1 MLKDRKI
8 TGFAKPV
15 SALADTPKMSAQK
28 LKEWFDSNSTVELKT
43 ALNGV
48 VDDLVGPGG
57 AENIGTEYG
66 ALADVLTYLREKTGS
81 DKEYNEFL
89 SFLARH
95 TAMAK
100 EAYDNYQTG
109 IGGLEESAQLELTN
123 FLAWIEASKIRSSN
137 EMKDWLA
144 TIQGILSGDVAGNLL
159 VLIQALEAKQPTQQI
174 GSLIGVVA
182 ADGKLA
188 DCTLYLAEY
197 ACGVG
202 GIGDGP
208 CGGGPL
214 VNQPMETK
222 QNFDGTLE
230 VRTLPQW
237 GGMNEIH
244 GLGGGRYAFCQDTG
258 SQSLL
263 LVVK

>member
-8 TGFAKPV
+8 TGFTKPV

-43 ALNGV
+43 ALNGAI
-48 VDDLVGPGG
+48 DDLTG
-57 AENIGTEYG
+57 AAGADNIGTEYG
-66 ALADVLTYLREKTGS
+66 VLSDVLTYLRKKTGS

-123 FLAWIEASKIRSSN
+123 SSN

>member
-8 TGFAKPV
+8 TGFTKPV

-43 ALNGV
+43 ALNGAI
-48 VDDLVGPGG
+48 DDLTG
-57 AENIGTEYG
+57 AAGADNIGTEYG
-66 ALADVLTYLREKTGS
+66 VLSDVLTYLRKKTGS

-214 VNQPMETK
+214 VTQPMETK

>member
-8 TGFAKPV
+8 TGFTKPV

-43 ALNGV
+43 ALNGAI
-48 VDDLVGPGG
+48 DDLTG
-57 AENIGTEYG
+57 AAGADNIGTEYG
-66 ALADVLTYLREKTGS
+66 VLSDVLTYLRKKTGS

>member
-1 MLKDRKI
+1 M
-8 TGFAKPV
+8 

-48 VDDLVGPGG
+48 IDDLIGASG

-66 ALADVLTYLREKTGS
+66 ALSDVLTYLREKTGS

-100 EAYDNYQTG
+100 EAYDNYQAE

-144 TIQGILSGDVAGNLL
+144 TIQEILSGDVAGKLL
-159 VLIQALEAKQPTQQI
+159 VLIQALEGRQPTEKI
-174 GSLIGVVA
+174 GSLTGVA
-182 ADGKLA
+182 EADGRVA
-188 DCTLYLAEY
+188 ECALYAAEY

-214 VNQPMETK
+214 VSQPVETE
-222 QNFDGTLE
+222 QDFDGML
-230 VRTLPQW
+230 VIRTLPQW
-237 GGMNEIH
+237 GGMSEVYD
-244 GLGGGRYAFCQDTG
+244 LGGGQYAFCQSTG

-263 LVVK
+263 LAVK

>member
-8 TGFAKPV
+8 TGFTKPV

-43 ALNGV
+43 ALNGAI
-48 VDDLVGPGG
+48 DDLTG
-57 AENIGTEYG
+57 AAGADNIGTEYG
-66 ALADVLTYLREKTGS
+66 VLSDVLTYLREKTGS

-100 EAYDNYQTG
+100 EAYDNYQTE

-174 GSLIGVVA
+174 GSLTGVA
-182 ADGKLA
+182 EADGKLA

-214 VNQPMETK
+214 ANQPMEIK

-244 GLGGGRYAFCQDTG
+244 GLGGGRYAFCQNTG

>member
-1 MLKDRKI
+1 VLKDRKI

-15 SALADTPKMSAQK
+15 SALADIPKMSAQK

-81 DKEYNEFL
+81 DKEYGEFL

-95 TAMAK
+95 TAMAA
-100 EAYDNYQTG
+100 EAYEGYAAEVAG
-109 IGGLEESAQLELTN
+109 RSEEAQLELVN
-123 FLAWIEASKIRSSN
+123 FLAWIEAGKARSAA
-137 EMKDWLA
+137 EMRAWLEGV
-144 TIQGILSGDVAGNLL
+144 QEILSGDAAGKLL
-159 VLIQALEAKQPTQQI
+159 VLIQALEGRQPTQQI
-174 GSLIGVVA
+174 GSLTGVA
-182 ADGKLA
+182 EADGRVA
-188 DCTLYLAEY
+188 ECALYAAEY

-214 VNQPMETK
+214 VSQPVETE
-222 QNFDGTLE
+222 QDLDGTLQ
-230 VRTLPQW
+230 VSTLPRW
-237 GGMNEIH
+237 GEMKEVH
-244 GLGGGRYAFCQDTG
+244 RLGGGQYAFCGESG

-263 LVVK
+263 LTVR

>member
-8 TGFAKPV
+8 TGFTKPV

-43 ALNGV
+43 ALNGAI
-48 VDDLVGPGG
+48 DDLTG
-57 AENIGTEYG
+57 AAGADNIGTEYG
-66 ALADVLTYLREKTGS
+66 VLSDVLTYLREKTGS

>member
-8 TGFAKPV
+8 TGFTKPV

-43 ALNGV
+43 ALNGAI
-48 VDDLVGPGG
+48 DDLTG
-57 AENIGTEYG
+57 AAGADNIGTEYG
-66 ALADVLTYLREKTGS
+66 VLSDVLTYLREKTGS

-159 VLIQALEAKQPTQQI
+159 VLIQALEATQPTQQI